1 MALVRGY
8 RLHDHA
14 ISRREECIE
23 SRGTAPEAPEGVK
36 MIATLEQT
44 RQPQITNAANADLI
58 VASLEGVN
66 KNYGDIRALRGVD
79 FRVRAGEV
87 VALLGPNGAGKTT
100 AVKLLLG
107 LLQPNTGRARVF
119 GGDPT
124 NPENRMRTGAMLQV
138 GRVPETLRVREHID
152 LFSSYYDKP
161 MALGEVLAAAGLEK
175 LSDRK
180 FGDLSGGQRQRV
192 LFALAICG
200 DPDLVFL
207 DEPTVG
213 LDVEARRGLWD
224 EIRKMV
230 TRGKTVL
237 LTTHYLQE
245 ADALADRVAVINQG
259 AIVAE
264 GTPAEI
270 KAKTAGKR
278 IRCITSL
285 SVNSLRQIPG
295 VTEVK
300 DDREAVE
307 IHAIEAE
314 AIVRELLSRDA
325 QLTGLEVTSAGLE
338 EAFLALTADT
348 TQNDTPEGNR
358 SN

>member
-1 MALVRGY
+1 MMQSLQGKRN
-8 RLHDHA
+8 A
-14 ISRREECIE
+14 IPGGRSD
-23 SRGTAPEAPEGVK
+23 APKGFE
-36 MIATLEQT
+36 MIASLEQPHRAET
-44 RQPQITNAANADLI
+44 TTSELI

-66 KNYGDIRALRGVD
+66 KNYGNIKALRGVD

-107 LLQPNTGRARVF
+107 LMQPNSGRARVF

-124 NPENRMRTGAMLQV
+124 NPENRTRTGAMLQV

-152 LFSSYYDKP
+152 LFSTYYSKP
-161 MALGEVLAAAGLEK
+161 MVSADVLAAAGLEN

-180 FGDLSGGQRQRV
+180 FGDLSGGQKQRV

-200 DPDLVFL
+200 DPDLLFL

-213 LDVEARRGLWD
+213 LDVEARRMLWD
-224 EIRKMV
+224 EIRRMV
-230 TRGKTVL
+230 SRGKTVL

-259 AIVAE
+259 EIIAQ
-264 GTPAEI
+264 GTPSEI

-285 SVNSLRQIPG
+285 SVNALRQIPG

-300 DDREAVE
+300 EDREAVE
-307 IHAIEAE
+307 LHAIEAE
-314 AIVRELLSRDA
+314 SIVRELLSRDA
-325 QLTGLEVTSAGLE
+325 RLTGLEVTSAGLE
-338 EAFLALTADT
+338 EAFLALTQENGQHEK
-348 TQNDTPEGNR
+348 QN
-358 SN
+358 

>member
-1 MALVRGY
+1 
-8 RLHDHA
+8 
-14 ISRREECIE
+14 
-23 SRGTAPEAPEGVK
+23 
-36 MIATLEQT
+36 MIATLEQ
-44 RQPQITNAANADLI
+44 PQQAGISNSDVI

-66 KNYGDIRALRGVD
+66 KNYGSVRALRGVN
-79 FRVRAGEV
+79 FGVRAGEV

-107 LLQPNTGRARVF
+107 LMQPNSGRVRVF

-124 NPENRMRTGAMLQV
+124 NPGNRMRTGAMLQV

-152 LFSSYYDKP
+152 LFSTYYQKP
-161 MALGEVLAAAGLEK
+161 LALAEILAAAGLEK

-180 FGDLSGGQRQRV
+180 FGELSGGQKQRV

-200 DPDLVFL
+200 DPDLLFL

-213 LDVEARRGLWD
+213 LDVDARRMLWD
-224 EIRKMV
+224 EIRRMV
-230 TRGKTVL
+230 GRGKTVL

-259 AIVAE
+259 EIIAE
-264 GTPAEI
+264 GTPSEI

-285 SVNSLRQIPG
+285 SVSALRQITG
-295 VTEVK
+295 VTEVRE
-300 DDREAVE
+300 DREAVE
-307 IHAIEAE
+307 LHAAEAE
-314 AIVRELLSRDA
+314 PVVRQLLARDA
-325 QLTGLEVTSAGLE
+325 QLSGLEITSAGLE
-338 EAFLALTADT
+338 EAFLALTHEAAR
-348 TQNDTPEGNR
+348 NGNS